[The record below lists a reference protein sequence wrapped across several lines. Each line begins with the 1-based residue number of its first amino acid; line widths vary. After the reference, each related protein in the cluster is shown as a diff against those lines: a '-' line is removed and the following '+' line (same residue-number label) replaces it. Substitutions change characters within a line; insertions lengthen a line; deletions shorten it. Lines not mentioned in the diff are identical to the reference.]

1 MVRQLLRAFCAF
13 WCLCENSL
21 RGLQGGRFRFWLFV
35 KCWGKSKTTK
45 LNEGVHS
52 MKQGCV
58 LLFLNSRM
66 RDVQNTRAKTRKI
79 TEAETNTLENFWGSL
94 PKAGGKGKG
103 PRGIKASQHK
113 AGGGPAKQRHCCCF
127 KKQEARDS
135 ACRKNTA
142 QPKRAV
148 RHRKAIY
155 CCSALMVSRP
165 SKKPRRRILPPV
177 GLLPRIRFISRR
189 TSSNENSV
197 LE

>member
-21 RGLQGGRFRFWLFV
+21 MGFQGRRFCFLRLFV
-35 KCWGKSKTTK
+35 KCWDKSKTTK

-66 RDVQNTRAKTRKI
+66 RVLQNTRAKTRKI
-79 TEAETNTLENFWGSL
+79 TEAETNTLENFLGSL
-94 PKAGGKGKG
+94 PKVEGKVKG
-103 PRGIKASQHK
+103 PRGIKASQRK
-113 AGGGPAKQRHCCCF
+113 AGCGPAKQRHCCCF

-148 RHRKAIY
+148 RYRKA
-155 CCSALMVSRP
+155 
-165 SKKPRRRILPPV
+165 
-177 GLLPRIRFISRR
+177 LLLLGTHGEQSI
-189 TSSNENSV
+189 
-197 LE
+197 

>member
-1 MVRQLLRAFCAF
+1 MRQLLRAFCAF

-21 RGLQGGRFRFWLFV
+21 RGFQGGRFRFWFFV

-45 LNEGVHS
+45 LNEGVHG

-58 LLFLNSRM
+58 LRFLNSRM
-66 RDVQNTRAKTRKI
+66 RDLQNTRAKTRKSRKPKQTRLRTFLAPCQRLGVKLKGQEEYRLHSI
-79 TEAETNTLENFWGSL
+79 KQGVARQNSAIAAVSKSRRPVIARAE
-94 PKAGGKGKG
+94 
-103 PRGIKASQHK
+103 
-113 AGGGPAKQRHCCCF
+113 
-127 KKQEARDS
+127 
-135 ACRKNTA
+135 KNTA

>member
-1 MVRQLLRAFCAF
+1 
-13 WCLCENSL
+13 
-21 RGLQGGRFRFWLFV
+21 
-35 KCWGKSKTTK
+35 
-45 LNEGVHS
+45 

-79 TEAETNTLENFWGSL
+79 TEAETNTLENFLGSL
-94 PKAGGKGKG
+94 PKAGGKVKG
-103 PRGIKASQHK
+103 SRGIKASQHK
-113 AGGGPAKQRHCCCF
+113 AGGTRQN
-127 KKQEARDS
+127 S
-135 ACRKNTA
+135 AIAAVSKSRRPVIAHAEKNTA